1 MTKLT
6 ANEILLS
13 NGTTLTVNFGK
24 PLRDEDAH
32 QAAIF
37 QWREKEQRLAYPDLR
52 WLYATPN
59 GGARDAIT
67 ASVLKKTGVTRGIL
81 DMSLL
86 KPVGDFAGLHIE
98 QKYGKNKLS
107 SEQIEYGN
115 WLIDNFAYVACCYD
129 WKESIG
135 LIVKYLTNQLGKPEK
150 FK

>member
-1 MTKLT
+1 MN
-6 ANEILLS
+6 ANDIRLS
-13 NGTTLTVNFGK
+13 DGSILTVNFGK
-24 PLRDEDAH
+24 PLKDEDAH

-37 QWREKEQRLAYPDLR
+37 QWKNKEVRLAYPALK

-86 KPVGDFAGLHIE
+86 MPVGDYAGLHIE
-98 QKYGKNKLS
+98 QKYGTNKLS
-107 SEQIEYGN
+107 KEQIEYGN
-115 WLIDNFAYVACCYD
+115 WLIDNHAYVACCYD
-129 WKESIG
+129 WKQSIDVI
-135 LIVKYLTNQLGKPEK
+135 LKYLNNELDKPLR

>member
-1 MTKLT
+1 MRLGPNDIT
-6 ANEILLS
+6 LS
-13 NGTTLTVNFGK
+13 DSSVLTVNFGK
-24 PLRDEDAH
+24 PLNDEDAH

-37 QWREKEQRLAYPDLR
+37 QWKQKEQRLAYPDLR

-59 GGARDAIT
+59 GGARDKIT
-67 ASVLKKTGVTRGIL
+67 ASTLKKTGVAAGIL

-107 SEQIEYGN
+107 KEQIEYGN

-135 LIVKYLTNQLGKPEK
+135 IIVKYLTNKLDKPVRFE
-150 FK
+150 